1 MATILEQNH
10 MQGHSSRAPPK
21 ETRGE
26 YPTVCNAKA
35 PRLQQSIISPLK
47 LCLNLLW
54 LPFKSAGA
62 HNAPMAS
69 TLHLCPSK
77 SPWQETELCSAL
89 MKLQSRD
96 ESELTGKSLYVKV
109 SNGHK

>member
-10 MQGHSSRAPPK
+10 MQGQFKSTTKRNKGRIP
-21 ETRGE
+21 
-26 YPTVCNAKA
+26 N
-35 PRLQQSIISPLK
+35 SIISPLK